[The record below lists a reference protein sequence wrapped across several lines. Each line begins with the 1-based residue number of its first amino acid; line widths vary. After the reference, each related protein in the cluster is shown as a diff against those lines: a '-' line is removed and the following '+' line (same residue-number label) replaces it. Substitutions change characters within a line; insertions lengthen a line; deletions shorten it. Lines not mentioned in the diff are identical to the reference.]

1 MGVKMNRS
9 ITLRKILALSAAAVI
24 SISGMSLQVLAQTE
38 KGIELY
44 NSWEFEKAED
54 AFREVLKDE
63 PADCRVCYYLGMSLL
78 MQEKYQEALDM
89 FQKAK
94 AHVDKPALSG
104 EAAIPD
110 KGQLEIVLT
119 RAYLGLEKYPEAWE
133 CLKAAE
139 KAKASPADIHT
150 FRGALYLEENEAEKA
165 AEEVEKA
172 IELDS
177 HNAYAHYYA
186 GYAYLRLGNPAK
198 AVNMFKTFL
207 LLAPYAPETGKAKF
221 LIDSLC

>member
-1 MGVKMNRS
+1 MNKS
-9 ITLRKILALSAAAVI
+9 NTLCKILVLSAAVVI

-44 NSWEFEKAED
+44 NSWEFEKAEE
-54 AFREVLKDE
+54 ALHEVLNNK
-63 PADCRVCYYLGMSLL
+63 PADVRASYYLGLSLL

-94 AHVDKPALSG
+94 THVDKPALSG
-104 EAAIPD
+104 EAGIPD
-110 KGQLEIVLT
+110 EGQMEIALT

-133 CLKAAE
+133 CLKAAQ
-139 KAKASPADIHT
+139 KAKANPADIHA

-177 HNAYAHYYA
+177 HNAYAYYYA

-221 LIDSLC
+221 LIDSMC